1 MAETEILQVS
11 EAASTEVQ
19 SSERRNLVDLN
30 VLVELV
36 GIVMEK
42 SMK

>member
-1 MAETEILQVS
+1 MAETEILHVS
-11 EAASTEVQ
+11 EAASMEVQ
-19 SSERRNLVDLN
+19 SCERRNLVDLN